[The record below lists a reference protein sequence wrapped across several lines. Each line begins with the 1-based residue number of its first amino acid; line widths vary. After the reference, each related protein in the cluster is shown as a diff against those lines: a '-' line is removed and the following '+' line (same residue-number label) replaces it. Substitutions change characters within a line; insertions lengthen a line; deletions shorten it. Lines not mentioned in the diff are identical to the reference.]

1 MKVAAY
7 QAPLLVGGSMG
18 ALDLIRARV
27 LECEAEGIAVLC
39 CPEAILGGL
48 ADHVEDPA
56 RVAISVSTG
65 QLDAVLAP
73 LASDVTGPAKEMAS
87 RAATALF
94 IPCNNALPPQKGGA
108 DLVTEAR
115 RVDMA
120 TAIASEMWV
129 IRADVAGQAGG
140 LTSHGSSAIV
150 DPTGTVVQSALA
162 LSEDLIATAI
172 DVTSPSAFLPR
183 SS

>member
-1 MKVAAY
+1 
-7 QAPLLVGGSMG
+7 
-18 ALDLIRARV
+18 
-27 LECEAEGIAVLC
+27 
-39 CPEAILGGL
+39 
-48 ADHVEDPA
+48 
-56 RVAISVSTG
+56 
-65 QLDAVLAP
+65 
-73 LASDVTGPAKEMAS
+73 
-87 RAATALF
+87 
-94 IPCNNALPPQKGGA
+94 
-108 DLVTEAR
+108 VTEAR